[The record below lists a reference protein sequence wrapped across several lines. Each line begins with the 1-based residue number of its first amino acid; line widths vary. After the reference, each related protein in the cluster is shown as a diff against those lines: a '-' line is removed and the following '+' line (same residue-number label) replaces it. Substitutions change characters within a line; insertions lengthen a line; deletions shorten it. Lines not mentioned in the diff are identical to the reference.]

1 MVYFHSHV
9 APKTTRLL
17 RPPPPPPQSLR
28 LSLDFLLFNAKK
40 DLKFFIKVNEKEYL
54 ENEKTLPI
62 VLPILEQSFSSVQA
76 FLHAVDDDRIGSQE
90 PVVCDRASANWA
102 LRSKKNSVQI

>member
-1 MVYFHSHV
+1 M
-9 APKTTRLL
+9 
-17 RPPPPPPQSLR
+17 
-28 LSLDFLLFNAKK
+28 
-40 DLKFFIKVNEKEYL
+40 NEKEYL

-90 PVVCDRASANWA
+90 PVVSDRATANWA
-102 LRSKKNSVQI
+102 LKSKNDFCSSLNDNLESDFLFPVEIVNG

>member
-1 MVYFHSHV
+1 M
-9 APKTTRLL
+9 
-17 RPPPPPPQSLR
+17 
-28 LSLDFLLFNAKK
+28 
-40 DLKFFIKVNEKEYL
+40 NEKEYL

-102 LRSKKNSVQI
+102 LRSKKKFCSNLNENLERDFSFLVEIVNG